1 MSVVQPKLTI
11 PKRMTV
17 ARDCWDLYTSEKL
30 KLKSVFNKTNQS
42 ICLTTDCWTS
52 VQNMSYLCL
61 TAHFIDHDWKMH
73 KRILNFCPIVDHKGL
88 TIGKKIEKCLEEWL
102 IGKVFTVTV
111 DNASSNDVAITY
123 LKNTIS
129 DWNSHPLKGEYMH
142 VRCCAH
148 ILNLVV
154 QDGLKDYHSSIRKI
168 RNAVNY
174 VRKSP
179 GRLERFK
186 TCIKEAR
193 IQEKSIVKLDVSTR
207 WNSTYIMLESALK
220 FQKAFKRLSEKCAD
234 FVLMQDGCPN
244 NVDWDNARCFVNFL
258 KIFFDITNKVSG
270 STFVTSSQYFNEH
283 VMILTTFKGW
293 IELKSSDNLLGK
305 MAEDMKAKYEKY
317 WGDVQKMNMLIFV
330 AVVLDPRHKM
340 RFVRWGLNKAY
351 VKDVADTLY
360 KKTEETLYKIFD
372 SYRLFVGQGQT
383 ENPAHSSQS
392 NEMELAELK
401 APEDAFAAEV
411 EMDMDLNDNMQK
423 NEVDLYLMENL
434 EKKSPGFDLLN
445 WWKVNSTKYPILGQ
459 MARDILAIPLST
471 VASESAFSTGGRV
484 LNNYRSSLTSKTVE
498 ALICTQNWC
507 KSSPVA
513 AEDIEELLEELENLE
528 LGKQHRIKPNQPNR
542 SKPYKIGS
550 DWIGYFF

>member
-1 MSVVQPKLTI
+1 
-11 PKRMTV
+11 
-17 ARDCWDLYTSEKL
+17 
-30 KLKSVFNKTNQS
+30 
-42 ICLTTDCWTS
+42 
-52 VQNMSYLCL
+52 
-61 TAHFIDHDWKMH
+61 
-73 KRILNFCPIVDHKGL
+73 
-88 TIGKKIEKCLEEWL
+88 
-102 IGKVFTVTV
+102 
-111 DNASSNDVAITY
+111 
-123 LKNTIS
+123 
-129 DWNSHPLKGEYMH
+129 
-142 VRCCAH
+142 
-148 ILNLVV
+148 VV

-528 LGKQHRIKPNQPNR
+528 LGK
-542 SKPYKIGS
+542 
-550 DWIGYFF
+550 

>member
-1 MSVVQPKLTI
+1 
-11 PKRMTV
+11 
-17 ARDCWDLYTSEKL
+17 
-30 KLKSVFNKTNQS
+30 
-42 ICLTTDCWTS
+42 
-52 VQNMSYLCL
+52 
-61 TAHFIDHDWKMH
+61 
-73 KRILNFCPIVDHKGL
+73 
-88 TIGKKIEKCLEEWL
+88 
-102 IGKVFTVTV
+102 
-111 DNASSNDVAITY
+111 
-123 LKNTIS
+123 
-129 DWNSHPLKGEYMH
+129 
-142 VRCCAH
+142 
-148 ILNLVV
+148 
-154 QDGLKDYHSSIRKI
+154 
-168 RNAVNY
+168 
-174 VRKSP
+174 
-179 GRLERFK
+179 
-186 TCIKEAR
+186 
-193 IQEKSIVKLDVSTR
+193 
-207 WNSTYIMLESALK
+207 
-220 FQKAFKRLSEKCAD
+220 
-234 FVLMQDGCPN
+234 
-244 NVDWDNARCFVNFL
+244 VDWDNARCFVNFL

-459 MARDILAIPLST
+459 MARDILAIPLSN

-528 LGKQHRIKPNQPNR
+528 LGK
-542 SKPYKIGS
+542 
-550 DWIGYFF
+550 